1 MTSTSSVQDK
11 IQIFINSHPEYE
23 GKPLSE
29 ISSELVSA
37 GVLTTEE
44 LGTLDSTSTFSIA
57 NKTPQKDDNVD
68 SFEHAEN
75 TDASQATETTETI
88 IEHGNEVIVKKKG
101 DELVEKV
108 IKEKIPNSE
117 EVKTITITYSK
128 GKPFT
133 KKVQSGDEVL
143 ETSLYTSET
152 LENGEE
158 VVAIKTMNGDGKSV
172 EQTIAKKVDENG

>member
-11 IQIFINSHPEYE
+11 IQGFINSHPEYE
-23 GKPLSE
+23 RKPLSE

-75 TDASQATETTETI
+75 TKNFQSTETTETI
-88 IEHGNEVIVKKKG
+88 IEHGNEVIVKKR
-101 DELVEKV
+101 
-108 IKEKIPNSE
+108 
-117 EVKTITITYSK
+117 
-128 GKPFT
+128 
-133 KKVQSGDEVL
+133 
-143 ETSLYTSET
+143 
-152 LENGEE
+152 
-158 VVAIKTMNGDGKSV
+158 TMNLLKRL
-172 EQTIAKKVDENG
+172 

>member
-57 NKTPQKDDNVD
+57 NKTPPAINNAFVIF
-68 SFEHAEN
+68 S
-75 TDASQATETTETI
+75 I
-88 IEHGNEVIVKKKG
+88 IS
-101 DELVEKV
+101 
-108 IKEKIPNSE
+108 PS
-117 EVKTITITYSK
+117 T
-128 GKPFT
+128 
-133 KKVQSGDEVL
+133 
-143 ETSLYTSET
+143 LYK
-152 LENGEE
+152 LYFL
-158 VVAIKTMNGDGKSV
+158 
-172 EQTIAKKVDENG
+172 